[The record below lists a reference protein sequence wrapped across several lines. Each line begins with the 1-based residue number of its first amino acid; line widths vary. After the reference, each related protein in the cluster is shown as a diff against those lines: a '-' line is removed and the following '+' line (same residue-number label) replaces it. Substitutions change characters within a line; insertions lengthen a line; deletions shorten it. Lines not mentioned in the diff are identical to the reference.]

1 MFLNRFRVV
10 LCLILSIQHVS
21 LSSISD
27 YNYLKDHFMA
37 NLIEEN
43 REMFSAQLTE
53 DIEKAINLKIE
64 GFLGMTEEPAET
76 SAKRSRRDTND
87 LLLNEKSEFNPKVK
101 FYF

>member
-10 LCLILSIQHVS
+10 LCLILSIHHVS
-21 LSSISD
+21 LSTISD

-53 DIEKAINLKIE
+53 DIEKAINSKIE
-64 GFLGMTEEPAET
+64 GFLGMTEEP
-76 SAKRSRRDTND
+76 AKRSRRDTND
-87 LLLNEKSEFNPKVK
+87 LLLNEKSEFNPKEK

>member
-10 LCLILSIQHVS
+10 LCLILSIHHVS
-21 LSSISD
+21 LSTISD

-53 DIEKAINLKIE
+53 DIEKAINSKIE
-64 GFLGMTEEPAET
+64 GFLGMTEEP
-76 SAKRSRRDTND
+76 AKRSRRDTND